1 MALTPFWPP
10 LHLAEV
16 PLAPGS
22 DEARQWAQDELAQ
35 QVYQDAK
42 PGFAEQILALLQKVW
57 DELINS
63 VGAVDGTAGL
73 AIAIGVVLLAVA
85 VIIFFVRPQLNRRK
99 SATAAVFEN
108 DHVMT
113 AEQHRKLA
121 QAAAHAADFSTAL
134 REQFRAI
141 VRAAEERDVIVPA
154 LGRTAVE
161 ITADLERAFPA
172 HKLALRHGADL
183 FNAVRYGQV
192 PPTSAMFAELV
203 DTDQAVSA
211 TSPRYGEVFAAVQP

>member
-10 LHLAEV
+10 THLAEV
-16 PLAPGS
+16 PLVPGA
-22 DEARQWAQDELAQ
+22 DEARQWAKDELAQ

-73 AIAIGVVLLAVA
+73 VIAIGVVLL
-85 VIIFFVRPQLNRRK
+85 
-99 SATAAVFEN
+99 
-108 DHVMT
+108 
-113 AEQHRKLA
+113 
-121 QAAAHAADFSTAL
+121 
-134 REQFRAI
+134 
-141 VRAAEERDVIVPA
+141 IVPA

-172 HKLALRHGADL
+172 HKLALRHGAEL
-183 FNAVRYGQV
+183 FSAVRYGQV

-211 TSPRYGEVFAAVQP
+211 TSPQYGDVFAAVQP